1 MADATS
7 PPGMS
12 GTQGQ
17 DESQVREKA
26 QEVAGQAQ
34 EKAQEAAGKARGVVS
49 EKIDE
54 RSTQAGEQVSS
65 TAEDL
70 RSVGEELRKQGKE
83 GPAKYADKG
92 AEQVERVGSYL
103 KEADAD
109 SMLSDIED
117 FGRRQPL
124 AVLAGGLVLGMAA
137 ARFLKSSSHGRYQSR
152 IGSQSD
158 SQTRQLGTAA
168 APLPDT
174 AGTTA
179 PGEPVT
185 GRQPAPLGTP
195 TATPP
200 ESPVP
205 TGPAAGR

>member
-7 PPGMS
+7 PPGTAS
-12 GTQGQ
+12 ARGQ

-34 EKAQEAAGKARGVVS
+34 EKAQEAAGQAGGMVREQV
-49 EKIDE
+49 DQ
-54 RSTQAGEQVSS
+54 RSTQAGERIGGA
-65 TAEDL
+65 AEDM
-70 RSVGEELRKQGKE
+70 RSVSEELRKQGKDT
-83 GPAKYADKG
+83 PAKYVEKGADK
-92 AEQVERVGSYL
+92 AEQLGTYM

-109 SMLSDIED
+109 SILSDVED
-117 FGRRQPL
+117 FGRRRPL
-124 AVLAGGLVLGMAA
+124 AVLAGGVVVGMAA
-137 ARFLKSSSHGRYQSR
+137 ARFLKASSHGRYQSR
-152 IGSQSD
+152 IGSQGRPPELSP
-158 SQTRQLGTAA
+158 AP

-174 AGTTA
+174 AGQTA

-185 GRQPAPLGTP
+185 GHQSVPLGAP
-195 TATPP
+195 AGTPP